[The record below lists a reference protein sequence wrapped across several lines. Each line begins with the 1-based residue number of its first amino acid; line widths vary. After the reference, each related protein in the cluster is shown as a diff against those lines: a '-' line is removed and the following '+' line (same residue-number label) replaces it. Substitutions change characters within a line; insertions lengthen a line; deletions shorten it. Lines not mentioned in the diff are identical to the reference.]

1 MRFFCLLLLAAMG
14 SLVNERVVRVIDLT
28 QQVEKQIVKTE
39 VRNTGRKS
47 TRTYHFPI
55 PLEKKPQLAFFKAV
69 DEQSTELSSKL
80 IDTIELSEEFQTK
93 KEKHF
98 FLEVQLTTPME
109 TDDVIQLTITL
120 VYIHVLQMLPAKI
133 QQKDNQYVVYEGNRF
148 CDSIYPTKKQHTKIN
163 VASENIKSYTKD
175 GQESLTGKK
184 LKYGTYEGVKPFGFK
199 NVRVHFRNN
208 NAFLTM
214 DNVVRDME
222 VSHWGNV
229 RVSEFYNIRH
239 DGARLTGP
247 YESEDAMMA
256 MYGRNRLAEPSAVRE
271 LKATLPAGASRVTYT
286 DRIGNISTS
295 HFRRGRKKS
304 TLELEM
310 RYKLVGGWKTD
321 FSITYD
327 VTASE
332 FISVSK
338 SDSSL
343 HYFDGSFG
351 IPFSK
356 PVANY
361 VKTSVAL
368 PEGAYDVKVNLP
380 FDVDTLDY
388 SVRYTYLD
396 SQLFGGRPVVY
407 FIKTN
412 VVHEHF
418 TNFSISYRYSP
429 VRIYFKV
436 FMLVVGFFVFF
447 MAFSFLGRL
456 DMSLKD
462 NSNNPALLE
471 PALDAIIQ
479 LETEDE
485 KVIWNHLEG
494 LQTQMNRI
502 EGLPSSILKRM
513 EMLMKLRHSSKKNKH
528 HVSKLLNK
536 AKNFCEEAKGMFKLK
551 SQ

>member
-1 MRFFCLLLLAAMG
+1 MRFFCFLLLAAMG

-47 TRTYHFPI
+47 TRTFHFPI
-55 PLEKKPQLAFFKAV
+55 PIEKKPKLAFFKAV

-80 IDTIELSEEFQTK
+80 IDTIELSEEFQTQ

-120 VYIHVLQMLPAKI
+120 VYIHVLQMLPANI
-133 QQKDNQYVVYEGNRF
+133 QQKDNQFVVYEGNRF

-199 NVRVHFRNN
+199 NVRVHFKNN

-247 YESEDAMMA
+247 YESEDAMS
-256 MYGRNRLAEPSAVRE
+256 YGRARLAEPSAVRE

-310 RYKLVGGWKTD
+310 RYKLLGGWKTD

-327 VTASE
+327 VTSSE

-343 HYFDGSFG
+343 HFFEGRFG
-351 IPFSK
+351 IPFTK

-436 FMLVVGFFVFF
+436 FMLVVGFFLFF
-447 MAFSFLGRL
+447 MSFSFLGRL

-485 KVIWNHLEG
+485 KVVWDHLAD

-502 EGLPSSILKRM
+502 EGLPSNILKRM
-513 EMLMKLRHSSKKNKH
+513 DTLMKLRNSSKKNKH
-528 HVSKLLNK
+528 HSSKILNK
-536 AKNFCEEAKGMFKLK
+536 AKSFCEEVKGLFKLK

>member
-1 MRFFCLLLLAAMG
+1 MSMRFFCFLLLAAMG

-55 PLEKKPQLAFFKAV
+55 PLEKQSKLAYFAAI
-69 DEQSTELSSKL
+69 DEDKKELSSKL
-80 IDTIELSEEFQTK
+80 IDTIELSEEFSKQ
-93 KEKHF
+93 KEDHL
-98 FLEVQLTTPME
+98 FLEVQLKSPIE
-109 TDDVIQLTITL
+109 KDEVIQLTITL
-120 VYIHVLQMLPAKI
+120 VYIHVLQMLPANI

-148 CDSIYPTKKQHTKIN
+148 CDSVYLTKKQHTKIN
-163 VASENIKSYTKD
+163 VASESIKSYTKD
-175 GQESLTGKK
+175 GQESLNGKK
-184 LKYGTYEGVKPFGFK
+184 LKYGTYENVKPFGFK
-199 NVRVHFRNN
+199 NVRVHFKNN

-239 DGARLTGP
+239 DGARLVGA
-247 YESEDAMMA
+247 YESEDAMS
-256 MYGRNRLAEPSAVRE
+256 YGRARLAEPSAVRE

-295 HFRRGRKKS
+295 HFRSGRKKS
-304 TLELEM
+304 ILELEM
-310 RYKLVGGWKTD
+310 RYKLLGGWKTD

-418 TNFSISYRYSP
+418 KNFSISYRYSP
-429 VRIYFKV
+429 LRIYFKV
-436 FMLVVGFFVFF
+436 FMLVAGFFMFF

-456 DMSLKD
+456 DMPLKD
-462 NSNNPALLE
+462 NSNNPALLD

-485 KVIWNHLEG
+485 KVIWDHLQD

-513 EMLMKLRHSSKKNKH
+513 DMLMKLRHSSKKNKH
-528 HVSKLLNK
+528 HGSKLLNK

>member
-1 MRFFCLLLLAAMG
+1 MMLFLFLSFCLLSATG

-28 QQVEKQIVKTE
+28 SQVEKQIVKTE
-39 VRNTGRKS
+39 VRNTGRES
-47 TRTYHFPI
+47 TRIYYFPI
-55 PLEKKPQLAFFKAV
+55 PFEKQPKLAFFKAV
-69 DEQSTELSSKL
+69 DEDSTELSSRL
-80 IDTIELSEEFQTK
+80 VDSIDLSEDLATQQG
-93 KEKHF
+93 KEHF
-98 FLEVQLTTPME
+98 FLEVQLLQPMDK
-109 TDDVIQLTITL
+109 DDVFQLTITL
-120 VYIHVLQMLPAKI
+120 VYIHSMQMLPAKI
-133 QQKDNQYVVYEGNRF
+133 SQKDNQYVVYEGNRF
-148 CDSIYPTKKQHTKIN
+148 CDSIYLTKKQHTKIN

-184 LKYGTYEGVKPFGFK
+184 LKYGTYENVKPFGFK
-199 NVRVHFRNN
+199 NVRVHFKNN

-239 DGARLTGP
+239 DGAQLVGA
-247 YESEDAMMA
+247 YESEDAMA
-256 MYGRNRLAEPSAVRE
+256 YGRGRLAEPSAVRE

-295 HFRRGRKKS
+295 HFRTGRKKS

-310 RYKLVGGWKTD
+310 RYKLLGGWKTD

-327 VTASE
+327 VSASE

-356 PVANY
+356 PVASY

-380 FDVDTLDY
+380 FEVDTLEY
-388 SVRYTYLD
+388 NVRYTYLD
-396 SQLFGGRPVVY
+396 SQLFGGRTVVE
-407 FIKTN
+407 FVKTN

-418 TNFSISYRYSP
+418 ETFSISYRYSP

-436 FMLVVGFFVFF
+436 AMLVVGFFMFF
-447 MAFSFLGRL
+447 MSFSFLGRL

-462 NSNNPALLE
+462 NSNNPKIILQ
-471 PALDAIIQ
+471 PTLDAIIQ

-485 KVIWNHLEG
+485 KVIWTCLEG
-494 LQTQMNRI
+494 LQMKMLGMETLPNEIIKKI
-502 EGLPSSILKRM
+502 EKI
-513 EMLMKLRHSSKKNKH
+513 MKLRNGSSKKKH
-528 HVSKLLNK
+528 HSSHLLSTVSYTH
-536 AKNFCEEAKGMFKLK
+536 
-551 SQ
+551 

>member
-1 MRFFCLLLLAAMG
+1 MSMRFFCFLLLAAMG

-55 PLEKKPQLAFFKAV
+55 PLEKKPKLAFFKAV
-69 DEQSTELSSKL
+69 DQESTELSSKL
-80 IDTIELSEEFQTK
+80 IDTIELSEEFSKQ
-93 KEKHF
+93 KEDHL
-98 FLEVQLTTPME
+98 FLEVQLKSPID
-109 TDDVIQLTITL
+109 TDDVVQVTITM
-120 VYIHVLQMLPAKI
+120 VYIHVLEMLPAKI

-148 CDSIYPTKKQHTKIN
+148 CDSIYQTKKQHTKIN
-163 VASENIKSYTKD
+163 VASESIKSYTKD

-184 LKYGTYEGVKPFGFK
+184 LKYGTYENVKPFGFK
-199 NVRVHFRNN
+199 NVRVHFKNN

-239 DGARLTGP
+239 DGARLVGA
-247 YESEDAMMA
+247 YESEDAMS
-256 MYGRNRLAEPSAVRE
+256 YGRARLAEPSAVRE

-295 HFRRGRKKS
+295 HFRSGRKKS
-304 TLELEM
+304 ILELEM
-310 RYKLVGGWKTD
+310 RYKLLGGWKTD

-327 VTASE
+327 VAASE

-343 HYFDGSFG
+343 HYFEGYFG

-356 PVANY
+356 PVASY

-380 FDVDTLDY
+380 FDVDELDY
-388 SVRYTYLD
+388 TVRYTYLD

-407 FIKTN
+407 FLKSN
-412 VVHEHF
+412 VVREHF
-418 TNFSISYRYSP
+418 EEFSITYRYSP
-429 VRIYFKV
+429 LRIYYKV
-436 FMLVVGFFVFF
+436 IMLIVGFFTFF
-447 MAFSFLGRL
+447 MTFSFFGRL
-456 DMSLKD
+456 DISLKD
-462 NSNNPALLE
+462 NSQNPALLLPFVRAILDLE
-471 PALDAIIQ
+471 CETTKELFAVLDAF
-479 LETEDE
+479 
-485 KVIWNHLEG
+485 V
-494 LQTQMNRI
+494 
-502 EGLPSSILKRM
+502 
-513 EMLMKLRHSSKKNKH
+513 
-528 HVSKLLNK
+528 
-536 AKNFCEEAKGMFKLK
+536 
-551 SQ
+551 